1 MCLDYLNNQN
11 FENVLAKNR
20 SNVSKTEWE
29 TIKSLK
35 ENYSTV
41 IEEADKGRIVVV
53 INKIRYYSII
63 LKILQDK
70 MIYKKQT
77 KIMTKKF

>member
-20 SNVSKTEWE
+20 SNVSKTGWE

-35 ENYSTV
+35 ENYSIV
-41 IEEADKGRIVVV
+41 IEEADKGGIVVV

-70 MIYKKQT
+70 MIYKNKQ
-77 KIMTKKF
+77 KL